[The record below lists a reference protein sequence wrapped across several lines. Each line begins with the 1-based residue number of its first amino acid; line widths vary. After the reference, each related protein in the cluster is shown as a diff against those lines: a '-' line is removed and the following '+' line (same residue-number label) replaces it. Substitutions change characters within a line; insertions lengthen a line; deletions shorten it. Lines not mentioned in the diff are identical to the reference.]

1 MPGTDSVIDEYCENN
16 MRSAISKYFN
26 DSFDLS
32 HAAFISIAVHF
43 LFFATQ
49 PFGIFDKP
57 LVQEEKYKKIDWK

>member
-1 MPGTDSVIDEYCENN
+1 
-16 MRSAISKYFN
+16 
-26 DSFDLS
+26 LS